1 MAIVKITGATV
12 GADAATYSAG
22 DLVGAKLEFTG
33 YGGRAYDC
41 PILSAFTVQDLSAQ
55 AADLRILLFDADP
68 SGTTFTDDAEFD
80 VADADLPKLVAWFK
94 IGSTDYTSFKDNCV
108 GTVTGLAIPLRVST
122 MYIAIVTEGTP
133 TYGANE
139 LSLAALVIP

>member
-12 GADAATYSAG
+12 GADSATYSAG
-22 DLVGAKLEFTG
+22 DLVGAKLTFTG

-41 PILSAFTVQDLSAQ
+41 PILSAFTVQDLAAQ
-55 AADLRILLFDADP
+55 NADLRILLFDADP
-68 SGTTFTDDAEFD
+68 AATTFTDDAELD
-80 VADADLPKLVAWFK
+80 VDDADLPKLVAWFQVAAA
-94 IGSTDYTSFKDNCV
+94 DYTSFKDSSV
-108 GTVTGLAIPLRVST
+108 ATVKNLAIPLRVST

-133 TYGANE
+133 TYVADC